1 MRSLKTSVVIPVKD
15 DESVYNCI
23 ESILPQLGKD
33 RELLVVC
40 DIKSEK
46 EFYSRLEKYCN
57 NLKNKGVCFM
67 TPNKPGAAA
76 NRTLGMR
83 MSSGKNI
90 LFIDSDCVA
99 EKRWV
104 KEMEF
109 QLSRFDIVEGT
120 VLYASNI
127 RTPLDKVVENKG
139 QLYRFLTANLG
150 ITNKVADK
158 CEFDTSYVLFR
169 EDTDFGFQAI
179 KTGFKHGF
187 STSGI
192 VIHKRQKYTIKK
204 FIFERKRYFTE
215 ARFFDKWKN
224 DNTLLKHEVKRIG
237 RFLYPQELAFIGLM
251 VLLLPFSLCWA
262 FAAYLIPGI
271 IYLLRQFNQG
281 FQFDFKETIIVMLLL
296 SATMIIK
303 RISIWRGA
311 LHYKVFVI

>member
-46 EFYSRLEKYCN
+46 EFYGRLEKYCN

-99 EKRWV
+99 EKNWI
-104 KEMEF
+104 KEMEHS
-109 QLSRFDIVEGT
+109 LSKNDIVEGT

-127 RTPLDKVVENKG
+127 RTPMDKVVENRG

-150 ITNKVADK
+150 ITSKVAEK
-158 CEFDTSYVLFR
+158 CEFDSSYVLFR

-179 KTGFKHGF
+179 KAGFKHDFCYYGV
-187 STSGI
+187 

-204 FIFERKRYFTE
+204 FLFERKRYFTE

-224 DNTLLKHEVKRIG
+224 DNYLLKHEVKRIG
-237 RFLYPQELAFIGLM
+237 IILYPQELAFIGLM
-251 VLLLPFSLCWA
+251 ILLLPFSLCFA
-262 FAAYLIPGI
+262 FACYLIPGM
-271 IYLLRQFNQG
+271 IYLLKQFNNG
-281 FQFDFKETIIVMLLL
+281 IKFNFRETMIVMLLL

-311 LHYKVFVI
+311 LHYKVLVI